1 MSIFAP
7 YYAESDSSV
16 RIFKQVQVS
25 RCRRRESSSVKES
38 RNGRRL
44 AIGKGRHSKDE
55 HSRGRGLWCGSYAHT
70 RWCAASWAR
79 VPHTVGS
86 REVRNVRSQNGEYQ
100 SCQDKIFQLGAE
112 WRAISIVDLLSTTRL
127 GSQKSHY
134 WMSSSD
140 FRLGQSRSIKP

>member
-55 HSRGRGLWCGSYAHT
+55 HSRGRGL
-70 RWCAASWAR
+70 
-79 VPHTVGS
+79 
-86 REVRNVRSQNGEYQ
+86 
-100 SCQDKIFQLGAE
+100 
-112 WRAISIVDLLSTTRL
+112 
-127 GSQKSHY
+127 
-134 WMSSSD
+134 
-140 FRLGQSRSIKP
+140 